1 MLFLD
6 RKTAVLLIVV
16 LLFVTIVR
24 PCSYKYKRLALLR
37 EPAIRPEG
45 NAIFGYEGRTRFAR
59 KEGPSEGCLLLRAT
73 FPYGQTPFSPYGKAF
88 KALPSGQTPFSPYG
102 KAFKALPSGQTP
114 FSPYGNSSASDSV
127 TQNRN
132 RERSGGTQYSKMTHW
147 VPLEVPR
154 RPITV
159 TESDAKSLET

>member
-37 EPAIRPEG
+37 EPAIRLEG

-73 FPYGQTPFSPYGKAF
+73 F
-88 KALPSGQTPFSPYG
+88 PSGQTPFSPYG

-159 TESDAKSLET
+159 TESDAKSPET